1 MRAWRGAVTPPIVT
15 VTATGPASVDNGLV
29 THAGQ
34 QPVGGD
40 RQFVR
45 RAGRQDD
52 AELVAGEAAE
62 IVLAA
67 QARADALGDLRDHF
81 LGDIKAVGLVE
92 VGEMVDGDQQEA
104 QRSAKAHRFVEFGA
118 EQGSHVHAIHF
129 AGQGDRNS
137 PAGRARCSRS
147 WRSLIARTIPMRTH
161 RLAVAAGEPTAGVL
175 QPDLLAAAAAEGV
188 LHLIGNAAACV
199 AMTGSG
205 DRVEA
210 ALSVFRFDLLRK
222 AAAAGD
228 VADVGTPNTDAA
240 LSLQRKAS
248 VSSRHS

>member
-1 MRAWRGAVTPPIVT
+1 M
-15 VTATGPASVDNGLV
+15 VDNGFV
-29 THAGQ
+29 AHAGQ

-40 RQFVR
+40 RQFLR

-81 LGDIKAVGLVE
+81 LGDVKAVGLVE

-104 QRSAKAHRFVEFGA
+104 QRSTKAHRLVEFGA
-118 EQGSHVHAIHF
+118 EQGNHVHAIHF
-129 AGQGDRNS
+129 AGQGVEIRQPNERLLALVALVDR
-137 PAGRARCSRS
+137 PHDADCA
-147 WRSLIARTIPMRTH
+147 H

-199 AMTGSG
+199 AMT
-205 DRVEA
+205 
-210 ALSVFRFDLLRK
+210 
-222 AAAAGD
+222 
-228 VADVGTPNTDAA
+228 
-240 LSLQRKAS
+240 
-248 VSSRHS
+248 